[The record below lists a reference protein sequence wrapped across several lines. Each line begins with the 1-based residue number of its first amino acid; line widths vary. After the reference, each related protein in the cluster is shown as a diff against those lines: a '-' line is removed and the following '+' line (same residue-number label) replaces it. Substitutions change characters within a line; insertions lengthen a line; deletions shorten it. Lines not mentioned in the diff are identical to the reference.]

1 MNEPIFER
9 ALMRKRGQTACAA
22 GLARDAHGMNEGASA
37 IVDWQKGWDEA
48 HALVNPDQVVAG

>member
-22 GLARDAHGMNEGASA
+22 GKARDDHDMNEGASA
-37 IVDWQKGWDEA
+37 IVDWQQGWDEA
-48 HALVNPDQVVAG
+48 HALSMGDQAVAG